1 MNNVRIVSKLPI
13 NPDPNVIYYVRATRE
28 ILINTSAGPRKF
40 QALYGAKD
48 IDTFSVAKHYPLYS
62 SESLAIANSPL
73 GTATAYGET
82 ELGSAPLGVSYPV
95 YMPDGLV
102 NSHTGDYIDP
112 IGDDDGDGVLN
123 FRDPDIIGLSALPT
137 PFYAGVDPFTT
148 SNGSDVNVKDYISE
162 PDEGTLND
170 TGSDITIA
178 VETSGLIIGPN
189 GELEFFIGPGAALLK
204 PGYVIFQDKNSTSI
218 PLPSPSPAY
227 SSDPFTTSNGVDV
240 NILDYITDPDSGS
253 LNNTGSSI
261 YLNTTN
267 SGILLGPNG
276 EIIYFLPGS
285 IEIPAG
291 FVLFRDLDGRTSP
304 LPSTGYDGQDPYTT
318 SGGVE
323 VNIKSYLTNP
333 DGGSRNNTS
342 NDIQIFVTEKTI
354 LVLPDGT
361 TEEVGPGLITI
372 PPGGV
377 IFSEVSTLVTKSLEQ
392 DLIPEPPTEPDTI
405 SVQWFEETIDGDL
418 QLRDVS
424 FESQS
429 PALEYWEAVGDT
441 DYAPRE
447 SANITT
453 EPTTQYFEDLN
464 GDITP
469 RINQN

>member
-1 MNNVRIVSKLPI
+1 MDNVRIVSKLPL
-13 NPDPNVIYYVRATRE
+13 NPDPNLIYYVRQTRE
-28 ILINTSAGPRKF
+28 ILISTSSGPRKF
-40 QALYGAKD
+40 QALYRLKD
-48 IDTFSVAKHYPLYS
+48 IDAFSIAKHYPLYP
-62 SESLAIANSPL
+62 SEALAASKSPL
-73 GTATAYGET
+73 GTATAYGEA
-82 ELGSAPLGVSYPV
+82 ELGPAPDGILYPI
-95 YMPDGLV
+95 YMPDGL
-102 NSHTGDYIDP
+102 TTKYLGDYIDP

-137 PFYAGVDPFTT
+137 PSYTGIDPFTT
-148 SNGSDVNVKDYISE
+148 SNGSNVNVKDYISE
-162 PDEGTLND
+162 PDGGTLND
-170 TGSDITIA
+170 TPSDIIIA

-189 GELEFFIGPGAALLK
+189 GELEFFVGPGAALLK

-240 NILDYITDPDSGS
+240 NILDYITEPDSGS
-253 LNNTGSSI
+253 LNNTGSPVH
-261 YLNTTN
+261 LNTTN

-285 IEIPAG
+285 VEIPAG

-304 LPSTGYDGQDPYTT
+304 LPSTSYDGQDPYIT

-464 GDITP
+464 GDIAP
-469 RINQN
+469 RVNQN